1 MRLIAQIPHPR
12 LQISIFKSDMKF
24 ILKFE
29 AGPFEQVYKFMESE
43 KFCDAD
49 SIRAL
54 VTQEVLKEV
63 FSIFDQMNQNYQK
76 ING

>member
-12 LQISIFKSDMKF
+12 LQISIFKSDLKF

-43 KFCDAD
+43 RYCDAD

-54 VTQEVLKEV
+54 LTQDLLKDV
-63 FSIFDQMNQNYQK
+63 FTIFDQMNQNYQN

>member
-1 MRLIAQIPHPR
+1 
-12 LQISIFKSDMKF
+12 MKF